1 MLQSIRDRTQG
12 WITSTVIGLLII
24 VFALWGIPFFMNQYQ
39 LDSPKAAAITACGYV
54 GAGVGGPV
62 LGWISDH
69 ISRRRIVMIVSSL
82 CASIIMAIMIFIV
95 IPKNYAFLLSFF
107 LGFSIS
113 SYVLPYAVVGEIIP
127 DKARGKAMGFI
138 NCITLLFGAPIL
150 QPLIGT
156 LLKNPRR
163 PILQNFTP
171 ALILL
176 LIALVLAFILSFC
189 IKETYCL
196 NKVSKK
202 S

>member
-1 MLQSIRDRTQG
+1 
-12 WITSTVIGLLII
+12 
-24 VFALWGIPFFMNQYQ
+24 
-39 LDSPKAAAITACGYV
+39 
-54 GAGVGGPV
+54 
-62 LGWISDH
+62 
-69 ISRRRIVMIVSSL
+69 MIVSSF
-82 CASIIMAIMIFIV
+82 CASLTMAIIIFIPT
-95 IPKNYAFLLSFF
+95 PKSYAFLLSFF

-138 NCITLLFGAPIL
+138 NCITLLFGAPLL
-150 QPLIGT
+150 QPLIGS

-163 PILQNFTP
+163 PILENFRP

-176 LIALVLAFILSFC
+176 FITLFLAFILSFC